1 MLQGELNRSIAAL
14 RHERA
19 GSTKRLCSF
28 GQLPDAAVIL
38 HIAKLAESII
48 CSCIA
53 ATLATRLQMNRAL
66 HCGHRLYFVM
76 RKLKMISQVKGPV
89 HNRLR
94 RGNMDELIGQ
104 LAAKAGI
111 DRSVAE
117 KTIGIILGFLRS
129 EGPSDKVQALIDQIP
144 GAEAAIAA
152 SNGGGLAR
160 LMGNGLMA
168 LGTKLMGLGLGMV
181 EIQTVARELL
191 RFGRDKI
198 GADQMSEI
206 IAGTPGLSQFA

>member
-1 MLQGELNRSIAAL
+1 
-14 RHERA
+14 
-19 GSTKRLCSF
+19 
-28 GQLPDAAVIL
+28 
-38 HIAKLAESII
+38 
-48 CSCIA
+48 
-53 ATLATRLQMNRAL
+53 
-66 HCGHRLYFVM
+66 
-76 RKLKMISQVKGPV
+76 
-89 HNRLR
+89 
-94 RGNMDELIGQ
+94 MDELIGQ

-129 EGPSDKVQALIDQIP
+129 EGPSDKVQALIDRIP

-160 LMGNGLMA
+160 LMGNGLM
-168 LGTKLMGLGLGMV
+168 GLGLGMV
-181 EIQTVARELL
+181 EIQTVARVLL

-198 GADQMSEI
+198 GADQMGEI